1 MTVQPHQLWTPQQNG
16 QYAPPPQRP
25 RRSGQGLSF
34 LFHGHSKAGKS
45 TLSDSGPVPRLTLD
59 VEGSS
64 YWTPSEKV
72 YWDPLREPVPDPREG
87 WQTAI
92 VLVREARTVME
103 VYRLLNSG
111 QHPFNSGNM
120 DSVMEVQQRMVDDLT
135 QGRMM
140 DRDKW
145 GVLLRQMNQMI
156 RAYRDLITH
165 PVKPLW
171 SMSFTAGTKLDAKLG
186 KMRPLI
192 QGQAQDYLP
201 YYVDV
206 FGWLEA
212 QPDGTRNL
220 LIGPSPY
227 YETGERVGGR
237 LPMSMQIGYP
247 GRPGYVIESMLRQVL
262 MPATAQ
268 RALPPGQ
275 PQIR

>member
-1 MTVQPHQLWTPQQNG
+1 MTVQPQQLWVPGQQ
-16 QYAPPPQRP
+16 PPRTRKQ
-25 RRSGQGLSF
+25 QGLSF

-45 TLSDSGPVPRLTLD
+45 SLADSGPRPRLTLD
-59 VEGSS
+59 VEGSA
-64 YWTPSEKV
+64 YWTPSEKT

-87 WQTAI
+87 WETAI
-92 VLVREARTVME
+92 VLVREARTVMQ
-103 VYRLLNSG
+103 VYNILNSG

-135 QGRMM
+135 AGKLM

-145 GVLLRQMNQMI
+145 GALLRQMNQMV

-171 SMSFTAGTKLDAKLG
+171 SMAFTAGTKLDDRIR

-206 FGWLEA
+206 FGYLEP

-237 LPMSMQIGYP
+237 LPYAMQVGYP
-247 GRPGYVIESMLRQVL
+247 GRPGFTIETMLQQVL
-262 MPATAQ
+262 APPQ
-268 RALPPGQ
+268 RG
-275 PQIR
+275 R